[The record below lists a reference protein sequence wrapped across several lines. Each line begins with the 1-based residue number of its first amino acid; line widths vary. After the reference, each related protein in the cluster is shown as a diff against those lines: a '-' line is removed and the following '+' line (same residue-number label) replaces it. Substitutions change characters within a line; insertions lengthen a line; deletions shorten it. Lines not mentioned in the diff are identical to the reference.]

1 MQDPVKT
8 YYTPEEYLAI
18 EEKAEYKSE
27 YYKGEIFAM
36 SGASINHNK
45 IVGNLLV
52 GLKIDLKDS
61 TCEAFMSDMRLW
73 VEEKELYTYPD
84 IVVICEDP
92 KFYPDRDDT
101 ITNPL
106 LIVEVLS
113 NSTKNYDRG
122 DKFQFYRTLP
132 SFKEYVLVDQYDY
145 HVENFYIGSEGQWML
160 QEYND
165 KENSLNLFNLEFQMH
180 LQDIYH
186 GVTLDN

>member
-1 MQDPVKT
+1 MQYPVKT
-8 YYTPEEYLAI
+8 YLTPEEYLAL

-36 SGASINHNK
+36 SGASINHNR
-45 IVGNLLV
+45 IVINLAAQLNLRLR
-52 GLKIDLKDS
+52 GSK
-61 TCEAFMSDMRLW
+61 CEAFMNDMRLW

-84 IVVICEDP
+84 IVVICGDTQ
-92 KFYPDRDDT
+92 FYPDRDDT

-160 QEYND
+160 KEYND
-165 KENSLNLFNLEFQMH
+165 KENSLKLFNVEFQMH

-186 GVTLDN
+186 GVTFVN